1 MPNPSLHRTP
11 RRPHAWAWF
20 LLLSQVAVVAVW
32 WRHGWQL
39 GLAAM
44 LASHA
49 LVLWG
54 TMRPDSRLFSPVLR
68 RLPVDDRRL
77 WLTIDDGPSDDTRP
91 MLDLLDAH
99 AAKATFF
106 VVGERAQ
113 ARPELLREIVR
124 RGHGLGNH
132 STTHPQ
138 AWFWALSPRRMRE
151 EISRAQAR
159 LRELSG
165 VTPRWFRAVVGM
177 ANPFVAA
184 VLRDE
189 GLARV
194 AWSARGFDGVRSDPS
209 AWWRASSDSCS
220 PARSCCCTKARRHGR
235 NVETLALLLQRL
247 DALGYRSV
255 LPEELEAE
263 PCRSGRRGSD
273 VSRDRAHELV
283 ATYVAPTGLAG
294 SRLRRHDPPVV
305 ERRPVHTAA

>member
-1 MPNPSLHRTP
+1 MPSPPLHRTP
-11 RRPHAWAWF
+11 RHPHAWAWF
-20 LLLSQVAVVAVW
+20 LLLSQVAVVALW

-39 GLAAM
+39 GLPAM

-54 TMRPDSRLFSPVLR
+54 TLVPDSRLFSPVLR
-68 RLPVDDRRL
+68 RLPIDDLRV
-77 WLTIDDGPSDDTRP
+77 WLTIDDGPSDDTLDL
-91 MLDLLDAH
+91 LDLLDAH

-106 VVGERAQ
+106 VVGDRAQ
-113 ARPELLREIVR
+113 TRPDLLREIVQ

-132 STTHPQ
+132 SATHPQ

-151 EISRAQAR
+151 EVSRAQAR

-194 AWSARGFDGVRSDPS
+194 AWSARGFDAVSADP
-209 AWWRASSDSCS
+209 RRVV
-220 PARSCCCTKARRHGR
+220 ARIERQLQPGAIVLLHEGAKHGR

-247 DALGYRSV
+247 DALGYRCV

-263 PCRSGRRGSD
+263 PGTSTVVG
-273 VSRDRAHELV
+273 
-283 ATYVAPTGLAG
+283 AT
-294 SRLRRHDPPVV
+294 
-305 ERRPVHTAA
+305 